1 MEEIKLNPAEREL
14 LNSFEKALND
24 NIKLY
29 EKSIKYKDLLL
40 RIVKI
45 LKYDLKQKERIVY
58 ERDAVEILEMI
69 AKTLEELGEG
79 EENDNN

>member
-14 LNSFEKALND
+14 LKSFEKALDD

-40 RIVKI
+40 RIVRI

-69 AKTLEELGEG
+69 AKTMEELGEG
-79 EENDNN
+79 EDNANN